1 MKNVATDL
9 ISSAS
14 SLVESRSKGHMAH
27 SMLKFTILKAL
38 LVNIHPPKAT
48 LIKRFCQRVPG
59 HVGFGQLFRDHS
71 RGFIGGFSTYIG
83 IQSPLYVEIL
93 DVILTLEIAKQK
105 GWGNLWIECD
115 SSSTIQAFKNPSLVP
130 WSLQLCLGLSFL
142 GGTRTH
148 FLLGMSNLGTRLA
161 FLIVGFYNFANGFWP
176 SPLICLSFSSSY

>member
-1 MKNVATDL
+1 MKASEDKVATDL

-130 WSLQLCLGLSFL
+130 WSLRKQ
-142 GGTRTH
+142 
-148 FLLGMSNLGTRLA
+148 
-161 FLIVGFYNFANGFWP
+161 
-176 SPLICLSFSSSY
+176 